1 MHLTSLTLRGF
12 KSFASS
18 TTFEFAPGINAVVG
32 PNGSGKSNIM
42 DALAWVMGE
51 QGAKTLR
58 GGSMQDVIFAGSGT
72 NGAENGGKSQLGRAQ
87 VVLRLD
93 NTDGALSIPADT
105 VEISRTMFRAGGS
118 EYEING
124 SPARL
129 ADVHDILAEAGMGR
143 EMHVL
148 IGQGQ
153 LDKILHASAA
163 ERREIMEEAAGI
175 LKYRRR
181 QDKTARKLEAMSA
194 NLTRLNDLAA
204 ELSNQLKPLGDQA
217 ESAATARELQA
228 RIRELHGILIARETH
243 ALNAQVQEQ
252 TRRLSDTSEQAHELD
267 ESREKIRTRRKTLD
281 ENLESTRREQTEAN
295 AHLARIRELVARVN
309 AVIAVAAERAQAE
322 ENAPALEDYRQEV
335 ERCAQR
341 LAEDEKNRDSAAVEH
356 EKAQT
361 EAQESERRVQ
371 ELTSALVTLENTR
384 AKREAERDRARKRR
398 AELAEATAV
407 ARATYE
413 RACAV
418 EETRRAEHEDLTAES
433 ARLTKTVAH
442 SEAALQTAAAEEET
456 HQRDLTAAASVRT
469 KAEETREKVR
479 AQVLEASQTY
489 AGAHE
494 RAATLREALGQ
505 SLEIT
510 DNLSE
515 AHLDQL
521 VRVFEVLTIEKGWER
536 AASAALAAF
545 ASAAIN
551 APQDTHISRLISDVG
566 KKTAKT
572 KKTSRKTEELAEKP
586 LDLPD
591 VPDAVA
597 ALTVIT
603 PATDSAE
610 NLLDKPA
617 RTALNAALYA
627 RLHGVYFVQDA
638 PAAALALTAGAHR
651 VYDRQGIEYTAYSVL
666 HPAHEQS
673 ALELAAAAQTAR
685 DDAEKALEK
694 LNRAKK
700 KLTTAERALTDALDA
715 ERGTAKLLGESR
727 AARARAEAEHA
738 RILSR
743 SESMH
748 AEIARA
754 AEKLHHAADEAQ
766 ELQSAYQQACD
777 ELTAH
782 EEARITHSIIG
793 SKKEAESGGTPDNPA
808 DLEGSFAQ
816 ARKTLHEAEQHYA
829 RIQAEAAQRVAE
841 MHAAEASMERTREA
855 YSRAERALTVAQ
867 AAREQAHR
875 LATAARSQ
883 QRQAHALADA
893 LATEAETWKNRLD
906 EIARSMGETAEQ
918 RAETYTEEQD
928 LATAHQA
935 ALALISRAETE
946 LARLEIRRE
955 TLAER
960 SRLLT
965 QLPLDEILQT
975 HPNSDENAEDYVPTE
990 TIQTRL
996 AATERELEKLGKIN
1010 PLALEEYEALT
1021 ERHTYLREQIADLKK
1036 SRGDVMTVMDEVTT
1050 HIAEVFTQ
1058 AFNTVNEHYE
1068 RIFGILF
1075 PGGEGRLELSD
1086 PDDILNSGVDIYARP
1101 AGKKIK
1107 RLSLLSGGERS
1118 LASLAL
1124 LIAIFMASPSPF
1136 YALDEVE
1143 AALDDR
1149 NLGRVLTVL
1158 QELGERSQ
1166 LIVVTHQK
1174 RTMQIAQTLYGV
1186 SMRNGVST
1194 VISQNMDELR
1204 ELL

>member
-72 NGAENGGKSQLGRAQ
+72 SGAENGGKSQLGRAQ

-93 NTDGALSIPADT
+93 NTDSALSIPADT

-129 ADVHDILAEAGMGR
+129 SDVHDILAEAGMGR

-204 ELSNQLKPLGDQA
+204 ELSNQLEPLGDQA

-228 RIRELHGILIARETH
+228 RIRELHGILISRETH

-267 ESREKIRTRRKTLD
+267 ENREKIRTRRKTLD

-371 ELTSALVTLENTR
+371 ELTSALATLENTR
-384 AKREAERDRARKRR
+384 AQHEAERDRARKRR

-413 RACAV
+413 RACAM
-418 EETRRAEHEDLTAES
+418 EETRRAEHEDLNAES
-433 ARLTKTVAH
+433 TRLVETVAH
-442 SEAALQTAAAEEET
+442 SEVALQTAAAEEET
-456 HQRDLTAAASVRT
+456 HQRDLTAAASART
-469 KAEETREKVR
+469 KAEETREKAS

-505 SLEIT
+505 SLEIG

-515 AHLDQL
+515 VHLDQL

-566 KKTAKT
+566 KKT
-572 KKTSRKTEELAEKP
+572 SRKTEELAEKP

-597 ALTVIT
+597 ALTAIT

-638 PAAALALTAGAHR
+638 PAAAFALTAGAYR
-651 VYDRQGIEYTAYSVL
+651 VYDRQGIEYTAYSIL

-700 KLTTAERALTDALDA
+700 KLTAAERALTDAIET
-715 ERGTAKLLGESR
+715 ERGIAKLLGESR
-727 AARARAEAEHA
+727 AAHARAEAEHA

-743 SESMH
+743 SESLH

-793 SKKEAESGGTPDNPA
+793 SKEAEADGTPDNPA
-808 DLEGSFAQ
+808 DLEGSLAQ
-816 ARKTLHEAEQHYA
+816 ARKTLHEAEQHHA
-829 RIQAEAAQRVAE
+829 RIQAEAAQRAAE
-841 MHAAEASMERTREA
+841 MHAAEASMERTREV
-855 YSRAERALTVAQ
+855 YSRAERALTAAQ

-893 LATEAETWKNRLD
+893 LAAEAETWKNRLD

-975 HPNSDENAEDYVPTE
+975 HPNPDENAEDYVPTE

-1010 PLALEEYEALT
+1010 PLALEEYEALS

-1050 HIAEVFTQ
+1050 HITEVFTQ

-1101 AGKKIK
+1101 AGKKVK

>member
-72 NGAENGGKSQLGRAQ
+72 SGAENGGKSQLGRAQ

-204 ELSNQLKPLGDQA
+204 ELSNQLEPLGDQA

-267 ESREKIRTRRKTLD
+267 ESREKIRTRRKTFD
-281 ENLESTRREQTEAN
+281 ENLESARREQTEAN

-356 EKAQT
+356 EKAQK

-433 ARLTKTVAH
+433 ARMAKTVAH

-456 HQRDLTAAASVRT
+456 HQRDLTAAASIRT

-515 AHLDQL
+515 VHLDQL

-566 KKTAKT
+566 KKT
-572 KKTSRKTEELAEKP
+572 SRKTEELAEKP

-597 ALTVIT
+597 ALTAIT

-638 PAAALALTAGAHR
+638 PAAAFALTAGAYR
-651 VYDRQGIEYTAYSVL
+651 VYDRQGIEYTAYSIL

-700 KLTTAERALTDALDA
+700 KLTAAERALTDAIET
-715 ERGTAKLLGESR
+715 ERGIAKLLGESR
-727 AARARAEAEHA
+727 AAHARAEAEHA

-743 SESMH
+743 SESLH

-782 EEARITHSIIG
+782 EEARMTHSIIG
-793 SKKEAESGGTPDNPA
+793 SKEAEADGTPDNPA
-808 DLEGSFAQ
+808 DLEGSLAQ
-816 ARKTLHEAEQHYA
+816 ARKTLHEAEQHHA

-841 MHAAEASMERTREA
+841 MHAAEASMERTREV
-855 YSRAERALTVAQ
+855 YSRAERALTAAQ

-893 LATEAETWKNRLD
+893 LAAEAETWKNRLD

-975 HPNSDENAEDYVPTE
+975 HPNPDENAEDYVPTE

-1010 PLALEEYEALT
+1010 PLALEEYEALS

-1101 AGKKIK
+1101 AGKKVK

-1194 VISQNMDELR
+1194 VISQNMGELR

>member
-72 NGAENGGKSQLGRAQ
+72 SGAENGGKSQLGRAQ

-204 ELSNQLKPLGDQA
+204 ELSNQLEPLGDQA

-267 ESREKIRTRRKTLD
+267 ESREKILTRRKTFD
-281 ENLESTRREQTEAN
+281 ENLESARREQTEAN

-356 EKAQT
+356 EKAQK

-433 ARLTKTVAH
+433 ARMAKTVAH

-456 HQRDLTAAASVRT
+456 HQRDLTAAASIRT

-515 AHLDQL
+515 VHLDQL

-566 KKTAKT
+566 KKT
-572 KKTSRKTEELAEKP
+572 SRKTEELAEKP

-597 ALTVIT
+597 ALTAIT

-638 PAAALALTAGAHR
+638 PAAAFALTAGAYR
-651 VYDRQGIEYTAYSVL
+651 VYDRQGIEYTAYSIL

-700 KLTTAERALTDALDA
+700 KLTAAERALTDAIET
-715 ERGTAKLLGESR
+715 ERGIAKLLGESR
-727 AARARAEAEHA
+727 AAHARAEAEHA

-743 SESMH
+743 SESLH

-782 EEARITHSIIG
+782 EEARMTHSIIG
-793 SKKEAESGGTPDNPA
+793 SKEAEADGTPDNPA
-808 DLEGSFAQ
+808 DLEGSLAQ
-816 ARKTLHEAEQHYA
+816 ARKTLHEAEQHHA

-841 MHAAEASMERTREA
+841 MHAAEASMERTREV
-855 YSRAERALTVAQ
+855 YSRAERALTAAQ

-893 LATEAETWKNRLD
+893 LAAEAETWKNRLD

-975 HPNSDENAEDYVPTE
+975 HPNPDENAEDYVPTE

-1010 PLALEEYEALT
+1010 PLALEEYEALS

-1050 HIAEVFTQ
+1050 HITEVFTQ

-1101 AGKKIK
+1101 AGKKVK

-1194 VISQNMDELR
+1194 VISQNMGELR

>member
-72 NGAENGGKSQLGRAQ
+72 SGAENGGKSQLGRAQ

-204 ELSNQLKPLGDQA
+204 ELSNQLEPLGDQA

-267 ESREKIRTRRKTLD
+267 ESREKIRTRRKTFD
-281 ENLESTRREQTEAN
+281 ENLESARREQTEAN

-356 EKAQT
+356 EKAQK

-433 ARLTKTVAH
+433 ARMAKTVAH

-456 HQRDLTAAASVRT
+456 HQRDLTAAASIRT

-515 AHLDQL
+515 VHLDQL

-566 KKTAKT
+566 KKT
-572 KKTSRKTEELAEKP
+572 SRKTEELAEKP

-597 ALTVIT
+597 ALTAIT

-638 PAAALALTAGAHR
+638 PAAAFALTAGAYR
-651 VYDRQGIEYTAYSVL
+651 VYDRQGIEYTAYSIL

-700 KLTTAERALTDALDA
+700 KLTAAERALTDAIET
-715 ERGTAKLLGESR
+715 ERGIAKLLGESR
-727 AARARAEAEHA
+727 AAHARAEAEHA

-743 SESMH
+743 SESLH

-782 EEARITHSIIG
+782 EEARMTHSIIG
-793 SKKEAESGGTPDNPA
+793 SKEAEADGTPDNPA
-808 DLEGSFAQ
+808 DLEGSLAQ
-816 ARKTLHEAEQHYA
+816 ARKTLHEAEQHHA

-841 MHAAEASMERTREA
+841 MHAAEASMERTREV
-855 YSRAERALTVAQ
+855 YSRAERALTAAQ

-893 LATEAETWKNRLD
+893 LAAEAETWKNRLD

-975 HPNSDENAEDYVPTE
+975 HPNPDENAEDYVPTE

-1010 PLALEEYEALT
+1010 PLALEEYEALS

-1050 HIAEVFTQ
+1050 HITEVFTQ

-1101 AGKKIK
+1101 AGKKVK

>member
-12 KSFASS
+12 KSFASA

-72 NGAENGGKSQLGRAQ
+72 SGAENGGKSQLGRAQ

-129 ADVHDILAEAGMGR
+129 SDVHDILAEAGMGR

-204 ELSNQLKPLGDQA
+204 ELSNQLEPLGDQA

-267 ESREKIRTRRKTLD
+267 ENREKIRTRRKTLD

-295 AHLARIRELVARVN
+295 AHLVRIRELVARVN

-371 ELTSALVTLENTR
+371 ELTSALATLENTR
-384 AKREAERDRARKRR
+384 AQHEAERDRARKRR

-413 RACAV
+413 RACAI
-418 EETRRAEHEDLTAES
+418 EETRRAEHEDLAAES
-433 ARLTKTVAH
+433 ARMAKTVAH
-442 SEAALQTAAAEEET
+442 SEAVLQTAAAEEET

-505 SLEIT
+505 SLEIG

-515 AHLDQL
+515 VHLDQL

-551 APQDTHISRLISDVG
+551 APQYTHISRLISDVG
-566 KKTAKT
+566 KKT
-572 KKTSRKTEELAEKP
+572 SRKTEELAEKT

-591 VPDAVA
+591 VPNAVA
-597 ALTVIT
+597 ALIAIT

-638 PAAALALTAGAHR
+638 PAAALALTAGAYR
-651 VYDRQGIEYTAYSVL
+651 VYDRQGIEYTAYSIL

-700 KLTTAERALTDALDA
+700 KLTAAERTLTDALDA
-715 ERGTAKLLGESR
+715 ERGTAKLLGEAR

-743 SESMH
+743 SESLH
-748 AEIARA
+748 AEIVRA

-766 ELQSAYQQACD
+766 ELQSVYQQARD

-782 EEARITHSIIG
+782 EEARITHSIMG
-793 SKKEAESGGTPDNPA
+793 SAEAEADGTPDNPA
-808 DLEGSFAQ
+808 DLEGSLAQ
-816 ARKTLHEAEQHYA
+816 ARKTLHKAEQHHA
-829 RIQAEAAQRVAE
+829 RIQA
-841 MHAAEASMERTREA
+841 
-855 YSRAERALTVAQ
+855 TVAQ
-867 AAREQAHR
+867 RAAEMRAAQVSVERAREIHARAEQALTAAQAAHEQAHR
-875 LATAARSQ
+875 LATAAQSQ

-893 LATEAETWKNRLD
+893 LAAEAETWKNCLD
-906 EIARSMGETAEQ
+906 EIAHSMSKTAEQ

-946 LARLEIRRE
+946 LARLETRRE

-975 HPNSDENAEDYVPTE
+975 HPNPDENAEDYVPTE
-990 TIQTRL
+990 TIQIRL

-1101 AGKKIK
+1101 AGKKVK

>member
-72 NGAENGGKSQLGRAQ
+72 SGAENGGKSQLGRAQ

-204 ELSNQLKPLGDQA
+204 ELSNQLEPLGDQA

-252 TRRLSDTSEQAHELD
+252 NRRLSDTSEQAHELD
-267 ESREKIRTRRKTLD
+267 ESREKIRTRRKTLE
-281 ENLESTRREQTEAN
+281 ENLESARREQAEVNT
-295 AHLARIRELVARVN
+295 HLARIRELVARVN

-322 ENAPALEDYRQEV
+322 EKAPALEDYWQEV

-341 LAEDEKNRDSAAVEH
+341 LTEDEKNRDGAAVEH

-433 ARLTKTVAH
+433 ARMAKTVAH

-551 APQDTHISRLISDVG
+551 APQYTHISRLIFDVG

-572 KKTSRKTEELAEKP
+572 KKISRKTEESAEKT

-597 ALTVIT
+597 ALTAIT
-603 PATDSAE
+603 PATDSTE

-617 RTALNAALYA
+617 RTALKAALYA

-673 ALELAAAAQTAR
+673 ALELAAASQTAR

-694 LNRAKK
+694 LNRVKK
-700 KLTTAERALTDALDA
+700 KLTAAERALTDALDA

-727 AARARAEAEHA
+727 AAHARAEAEHA

-743 SESMH
+743 SESLH

-754 AEKLHHAADEAQ
+754 AEKLHHAADEVQ

-777 ELTAH
+777 GLTAH

-793 SKKEAESGGTPDNPA
+793 SKEAESGGTPDNPA
-808 DLEGSFAQ
+808 DLEGSLAQ
-816 ARKTLHEAEQHYA
+816 ARKTLHKAEQHHA

-855 YSRAERALTVAQ
+855 YSRAERALTAAQ

-893 LATEAETWKNRLD
+893 LATEVETWKNRLD
-906 EIARSMGETAEQ
+906 DIARSMGETAEQ

-946 LARLEIRRE
+946 LARLETRRE

-975 HPNSDENAEDYVPTE
+975 HPNPDENAEDYVPTE

-996 AATERELEKLGKIN
+996 ASTERELEKLGKIN
-1010 PLALEEYEALT
+1010 PLALEEYEALS

-1050 HIAEVFTQ
+1050 HITEVFTQ

-1101 AGKKIK
+1101 AGKKVK

-1166 LIVVTHQK
+1166 LIVITHQK

>member
-72 NGAENGGKSQLGRAQ
+72 SGAENSGKSQLGRAQ

-129 ADVHDILAEAGMGR
+129 SDVHDILAEAGMGR

-204 ELSNQLKPLGDQA
+204 ELSNQLEPLGDQA

-228 RIRELHGILIARETH
+228 RIRELHGILITRETH

-252 TRRLSDTSEQAHELD
+252 TRRLSDTIEQAHELD

-341 LAEDEKNRDSAAVEH
+341 LAEDEKNRDSAAVEY

-371 ELTSALVTLENTR
+371 ELTSALATLENTR
-384 AKREAERDRARKRR
+384 AKREVERDRARERR

-433 ARLTKTVAH
+433 ARMAKTVAH

-456 HQRDLTAAASVRT
+456 HQRDLTAAASART
-469 KAEETREKVR
+469 KAEETREKASAR
-479 AQVLEASQTY
+479 VLEASQTY

-505 SLEIT
+505 SLDIAG
-510 DNLSE
+510 NLSE
-515 AHLDQL
+515 VHLDQL

-551 APQDTHISRLISDVG
+551 APQDTHISRLISDAG

-572 KKTSRKTEELAEKP
+572 KKPSRKTEELAEKT
-586 LDLPD
+586 LDLSD

-603 PATDSAE
+603 PVTDSAE
-610 NLLDKPA
+610 NLLDKSA

-638 PAAALALTAGAHR
+638 PAAALALTAGAYR

-673 ALELAAAAQTAR
+673 ALELAAAAQAAC

-700 KLTTAERALTDALDA
+700 KLTAAERTLTDALDA
-715 ERGTAKLLGESR
+715 ERSTAKLLGESR

-743 SESMH
+743 SESLH

-766 ELQSAYQQACD
+766 ELQSAYQQTRD

-782 EEARITHSIIG
+782 EEARITHSA
-793 SKKEAESGGTPDNPA
+793 EAEADGTPDNPA
-808 DLEGSFAQ
+808 DLEGSLAQ
-816 ARKTLHEAEQHYA
+816 ARKTLHKAEQHHA
-829 RIQAEAAQRVAE
+829 RVQAEAAQRVAE
-841 MHAAEASMERTREA
+841 MHAAEASMERTREV
-855 YSRAERALTVAQ
+855 YSRAERALTAAQ

-893 LATEAETWKNRLD
+893 LATEAETWKNCLD
-906 EIARSMGETAEQ
+906 EIAHSMSKTAEQ

-946 LARLEIRRE
+946 LARLDTRRE

-975 HPNSDENAEDYVPTE
+975 HPNPDENAEDYVPTE

-1010 PLALEEYEALT
+1010 PLALEEYEALS

-1101 AGKKIK
+1101 AGKKVK

-1166 LIVVTHQK
+1166 LIVITHQK

>member
-72 NGAENGGKSQLGRAQ
+72 SGAENSGKSQLGRAQ

-204 ELSNQLKPLGDQA
+204 ELSNQLEPLGDQA

-252 TRRLSDTSEQAHELD
+252 NRRLSDTSEQAHELD

-295 AHLARIRELVARVN
+295 AHLVRIRELVARVN

-371 ELTSALVTLENTR
+371 ELTSALATLENTR
-384 AKREAERDRARKRR
+384 AQHEAEGDRARKRR

-413 RACAV
+413 RACAM

-433 ARLTKTVAH
+433 ARMAKTVAH
-442 SEAALQTAAAEEET
+442 SEAVLQTAAAEEET
-456 HQRDLTAAASVRT
+456 HQRDLTAAASART

-505 SLEIT
+505 SLEIA

-515 AHLDQL
+515 VHLDQL

-551 APQDTHISRLISDVG
+551 APQDTHISRLISDAG

-572 KKTSRKTEELAEKP
+572 KKPSRKTEELAEKT
-586 LDLPD
+586 LDLSD

-597 ALTVIT
+597 ALTAIT

-638 PAAALALTAGAHR
+638 PAAALALTAGAYR
-651 VYDRQGIEYTAYSVL
+651 VYDRQGIEYTAYSIL

-700 KLTTAERALTDALDA
+700 KLTAAERTLTDALDA
-715 ERGTAKLLGESR
+715 ERSTAKLLGESR

-743 SESMH
+743 SESLH

-766 ELQSAYQQACD
+766 ELQSAYQQTRD

-782 EEARITHSIIG
+782 EEARITHSA
-793 SKKEAESGGTPDNPA
+793 EAEADGTPDNPA
-808 DLEGSFAQ
+808 DLEGSLAQ
-816 ARKTLHEAEQHYA
+816 ARKTLHKAEQHHA
-829 RIQAEAAQRVAE
+829 RVQAEAAQRVAE
-841 MHAAEASMERTREA
+841 MHAAEASMERTREV
-855 YSRAERALTVAQ
+855 YSRAERALTAAQ

-883 QRQAHALADA
+883 QRQAHALVDA
-893 LATEAETWKNRLD
+893 LTTEAETWKNRLD

-946 LARLEIRRE
+946 LARLETRRE

-975 HPNSDENAEDYVPTE
+975 HPNPDENAEDYVPTE

-1050 HIAEVFTQ
+1050 HITEVFTQ

-1101 AGKKIK
+1101 AGKKVK

-1124 LIAIFMASPSPF
+1124 LIAIFMVSPSPF

>member
-1 MHLTSLTLRGF
+1 
-12 KSFASS
+12 
-18 TTFEFAPGINAVVG
+18 
-32 PNGSGKSNIM
+32 
-42 DALAWVMGE
+42 
-51 QGAKTLR
+51 
-58 GGSMQDVIFAGSGT
+58 
-72 NGAENGGKSQLGRAQ
+72 
-87 VVLRLD
+87 
-93 NTDGALSIPADT
+93 
-105 VEISRTMFRAGGS
+105 
-118 EYEING
+118 
-124 SPARL
+124 
-129 ADVHDILAEAGMGR
+129 
-143 EMHVL
+143 
-148 IGQGQ
+148 
-153 LDKILHASAA
+153 
-163 ERREIMEEAAGI
+163 
-175 LKYRRR
+175 
-181 QDKTARKLEAMSA
+181 
-194 NLTRLNDLAA
+194 
-204 ELSNQLKPLGDQA
+204 
-217 ESAATARELQA
+217 
-228 RIRELHGILIARETH
+228 
-243 ALNAQVQEQ
+243 
-252 TRRLSDTSEQAHELD
+252 
-267 ESREKIRTRRKTLD
+267 
-281 ENLESTRREQTEAN
+281 
-295 AHLARIRELVARVN
+295 
-309 AVIAVAAERAQAE
+309 
-322 ENAPALEDYRQEV
+322 
-335 ERCAQR
+335 
-341 LAEDEKNRDSAAVEH
+341 
-356 EKAQT
+356 
-361 EAQESERRVQ
+361 
-371 ELTSALVTLENTR
+371 
-384 AKREAERDRARKRR
+384 
-398 AELAEATAV
+398 
-407 ARATYE
+407 
-413 RACAV
+413 
-418 EETRRAEHEDLTAES
+418 
-433 ARLTKTVAH
+433 
-442 SEAALQTAAAEEET
+442 
-456 HQRDLTAAASVRT
+456 
-469 KAEETREKVR
+469 
-479 AQVLEASQTY
+479 
-489 AGAHE
+489 
-494 RAATLREALGQ
+494 
-505 SLEIT
+505 
-510 DNLSE
+510 
-515 AHLDQL
+515 
-521 VRVFEVLTIEKGWER
+521 
-536 AASAALAAF
+536 
-545 ASAAIN
+545 
-551 APQDTHISRLISDVG
+551 
-566 KKTAKT
+566 
-572 KKTSRKTEELAEKP
+572 
-586 LDLPD
+586 
-591 VPDAVA
+591 
-597 ALTVIT
+597 
-603 PATDSAE
+603 
-610 NLLDKPA
+610 
-617 RTALNAALYA
+617 
-627 RLHGVYFVQDA
+627 
-638 PAAALALTAGAHR
+638 
-651 VYDRQGIEYTAYSVL
+651 
-666 HPAHEQS
+666 
-673 ALELAAAAQTAR
+673 
-685 DDAEKALEK
+685 
-694 LNRAKK
+694 
-700 KLTTAERALTDALDA
+700 
-715 ERGTAKLLGESR
+715 
-727 AARARAEAEHA
+727 
-738 RILSR
+738 
-743 SESMH
+743 MH

-793 SKKEAESGGTPDNPA
+793 SKEAESGGTPDNPA

-855 YSRAERALTVAQ
+855 YSRAERALTAAQ
-867 AAREQAHR
+867 AAREQVHR

-893 LATEAETWKNRLD
+893 LAAEAETWKNRLD

-946 LARLEIRRE
+946 LARLETRRE

-975 HPNSDENAEDYVPTE
+975 HPNPDENAEDYVPTE

-1010 PLALEEYEALT
+1010 PLALEEYEALS

>member
-12 KSFASS
+12 KSFASA
-18 TTFEFAPGINAVVG
+18 TTFEFTPGINAVVG

-72 NGAENGGKSQLGRAQ
+72 GGAENGGKSQLGRAQ

-204 ELSNQLKPLGDQA
+204 ELSNQLEPLGDQA

-281 ENLESTRREQTEAN
+281 ENLESARREQTEAN

-309 AVIAVAAERAQAE
+309 AVIAVAAERAQVE

-371 ELTSALVTLENTR
+371 ELTSALATLENIR

-433 ARLTKTVAH
+433 ARIAKTVAH

-505 SLEIT
+505 SLEIG

-515 AHLDQL
+515 VHLDQL
-521 VRVFEVLTIEKGWER
+521 VRVFEVLTIEKGWAR

-566 KKTAKT
+566 MKTAKI
-572 KKTSRKTEELAEKP
+572 KKTSRQTEESAEKT

-591 VPDAVA
+591 VPNAVA

-617 RTALNAALYA
+617 RTALNAALYT

-651 VYDRQGIEYTAYSVL
+651 VYDRQGIEYTAYSIL

-743 SESMH
+743 SESLH

-766 ELQSAYQQACD
+766 ELQSAYQQTRD

-782 EEARITHSIIG
+782 EEARITHSIMG
-793 SKKEAESGGTPDNPA
+793 SAEAEADSTPDNPV
-808 DLEGSFAQ
+808 DLEGSLAQ
-816 ARKTLHEAEQHYA
+816 ARKTLHEAEQHHA

-855 YSRAERALTVAQ
+855 YSRAERALTAAQ

-893 LATEAETWKNRLD
+893 LAAEAETWKNCLD
-906 EIARSMGETAEQ
+906 EIAHSMSKTAEQ

-975 HPNSDENAEDYVPTE
+975 HPTPDENAEDYVPTE

>member
-72 NGAENGGKSQLGRAQ
+72 SGAENGGKSQLGRAQ

-129 ADVHDILAEAGMGR
+129 SDVHDILAEAGMGR

-204 ELSNQLKPLGDQA
+204 ELSNQLEPLGDQA

-228 RIRELHGILIARETH
+228 RIRELHGILITRETH

-252 TRRLSDTSEQAHELD
+252 TRRLIDTSEQAHELD
-267 ESREKIRTRRKTLD
+267 ENREKIRTRRKTLD

-295 AHLARIRELVARVN
+295 AHLVRIRELVARVN

-371 ELTSALVTLENTR
+371 ELTSALATLENTR
-384 AKREAERDRARKRR
+384 AQHEAEGDRARKRR

-413 RACAV
+413 RACAM

-505 SLEIT
+505 SLEIA

-515 AHLDQL
+515 VHLDQL
-521 VRVFEVLTIEKGWER
+521 VRVFEVLTIEKG
-536 AASAALAAF
+536 
-545 ASAAIN
+545 
-551 APQDTHISRLISDVG
+551 
-566 KKTAKT
+566 
-572 KKTSRKTEELAEKP
+572 
-586 LDLPD
+586 
-591 VPDAVA
+591 
-597 ALTVIT
+597 
-603 PATDSAE
+603 
-610 NLLDKPA
+610 
-617 RTALNAALYA
+617 
-627 RLHGVYFVQDA
+627 
-638 PAAALALTAGAHR
+638 
-651 VYDRQGIEYTAYSVL
+651 
-666 HPAHEQS
+666 
-673 ALELAAAAQTAR
+673 
-685 DDAEKALEK
+685 
-694 LNRAKK
+694 
-700 KLTTAERALTDALDA
+700 
-715 ERGTAKLLGESR
+715 
-727 AARARAEAEHA
+727 
-738 RILSR
+738 
-743 SESMH
+743 
-748 AEIARA
+748 
-754 AEKLHHAADEAQ
+754 
-766 ELQSAYQQACD
+766 
-777 ELTAH
+777 
-782 EEARITHSIIG
+782 
-793 SKKEAESGGTPDNPA
+793 
-808 DLEGSFAQ
+808 
-816 ARKTLHEAEQHYA
+816 
-829 RIQAEAAQRVAE
+829 
-841 MHAAEASMERTREA
+841 
-855 YSRAERALTVAQ
+855 
-867 AAREQAHR
+867 
-875 LATAARSQ
+875 
-883 QRQAHALADA
+883 
-893 LATEAETWKNRLD
+893 
-906 EIARSMGETAEQ
+906 
-918 RAETYTEEQD
+918 
-928 LATAHQA
+928 
-935 ALALISRAETE
+935 
-946 LARLEIRRE
+946 
-955 TLAER
+955 
-960 SRLLT
+960 
-965 QLPLDEILQT
+965 
-975 HPNSDENAEDYVPTE
+975 
-990 TIQTRL
+990 
-996 AATERELEKLGKIN
+996 
-1010 PLALEEYEALT
+1010 
-1021 ERHTYLREQIADLKK
+1021 
-1036 SRGDVMTVMDEVTT
+1036 
-1050 HIAEVFTQ
+1050 
-1058 AFNTVNEHYE
+1058 
-1068 RIFGILF
+1068 
-1075 PGGEGRLELSD
+1075 
-1086 PDDILNSGVDIYARP
+1086 
-1101 AGKKIK
+1101 
-1107 RLSLLSGGERS
+1107 
-1118 LASLAL
+1118 
-1124 LIAIFMASPSPF
+1124 
-1136 YALDEVE
+1136 
-1143 AALDDR
+1143 
-1149 NLGRVLTVL
+1149 
-1158 QELGERSQ
+1158 
-1166 LIVVTHQK
+1166 
-1174 RTMQIAQTLYGV
+1174 
-1186 SMRNGVST
+1186 
-1194 VISQNMDELR
+1194 
-1204 ELL
+1204 

>member
-72 NGAENGGKSQLGRAQ
+72 SGAENGGKSQLGRAQ

-204 ELSNQLKPLGDQA
+204 ELSNQLEPLGDQA

-267 ESREKIRTRRKTLD
+267 ESREKIRTRRKTFD
-281 ENLESTRREQTEAN
+281 ENLESARREQTEAN

-356 EKAQT
+356 EKAQK

-433 ARLTKTVAH
+433 ARMAKTVAH

-456 HQRDLTAAASVRT
+456 HQRDLTAAASIRT

-515 AHLDQL
+515 VHLDQL

-566 KKTAKT
+566 KKT
-572 KKTSRKTEELAEKP
+572 SRKTEELAEKP

-597 ALTVIT
+597 ALTAIT

-638 PAAALALTAGAHR
+638 PAAAFALTAGAYR
-651 VYDRQGIEYTAYSVL
+651 VYDRQGIEYTAYSIL

-700 KLTTAERALTDALDA
+700 KLTAAERALTDAIET
-715 ERGTAKLLGESR
+715 ERGIAKLLGESR
-727 AARARAEAEHA
+727 AAHARAEAEHA

-743 SESMH
+743 SESLH

-782 EEARITHSIIG
+782 EEARMTHSIIG
-793 SKKEAESGGTPDNPA
+793 SKEAEADGTPDNPA
-808 DLEGSFAQ
+808 DLEGSLAQ
-816 ARKTLHEAEQHYA
+816 ARKTLHEAEQHHA

-841 MHAAEASMERTREA
+841 MHAAEASMERTREV
-855 YSRAERALTVAQ
+855 YSRAERALTAAQ

-893 LATEAETWKNRLD
+893 LAAEAETWKNRLD

-975 HPNSDENAEDYVPTE
+975 HPNPDENAEDYVPTE

-1010 PLALEEYEALT
+1010 PLALEEYEALS

-1050 HIAEVFTQ
+1050 HITEVFTQ

-1101 AGKKIK
+1101 AGKKVK

-1166 LIVVTHQK
+1166 LIVITHQK

>member
-72 NGAENGGKSQLGRAQ
+72 SGAENGGKSQLGRAQ

-204 ELSNQLKPLGDQA
+204 ELSNQLEPLGDQA

-267 ESREKIRTRRKTLD
+267 ESREKIRTRRKTFD
-281 ENLESTRREQTEAN
+281 ENLESARREQTEAN

-356 EKAQT
+356 EKAQK

-371 ELTSALVTLENTR
+371 ELTSALATLENTR

-456 HQRDLTAAASVRT
+456 HQRDLTAAASIRT

-515 AHLDQL
+515 VHLDQL

-566 KKTAKT
+566 KKT
-572 KKTSRKTEELAEKP
+572 SRKTEELAEKP

-603 PATDSAE
+603 PATDSTE

-638 PAAALALTAGAHR
+638 PAAAFALTAGAYR
-651 VYDRQGIEYTAYSVL
+651 VYDRQGIEYTAYSIL

-700 KLTTAERALTDALDA
+700 KLTAAERALTDAIET
-715 ERGTAKLLGESR
+715 ERGIAKLLGESR
-727 AARARAEAEHA
+727 AAHARAEAEHA

-743 SESMH
+743 SESLH

-782 EEARITHSIIG
+782 EEARMTHSIIG
-793 SKKEAESGGTPDNPA
+793 SKEAEADGTPDNPA
-808 DLEGSFAQ
+808 DLEGSLAQ
-816 ARKTLHEAEQHYA
+816 ARKTLHEAEQHHA

-841 MHAAEASMERTREA
+841 MHAAEASMERTREV
-855 YSRAERALTVAQ
+855 YSRAERALTAAQ

-893 LATEAETWKNRLD
+893 LAAEAETWKNRLD

-975 HPNSDENAEDYVPTE
+975 HPNPDENAEDYVPTE

-1010 PLALEEYEALT
+1010 PLALEEYEALS

-1050 HIAEVFTQ
+1050 HITEVFTQ

-1101 AGKKIK
+1101 AGKKVK

-1194 VISQNMDELR
+1194 VISQNMGELR

>member
-18 TTFEFAPGINAVVG
+18 TTFEFAPDINAVVG

-72 NGAENGGKSQLGRAQ
+72 SGAENGGKSQLGRAQ

-204 ELSNQLKPLGDQA
+204 ELSNQLEPLGDQA

-252 TRRLSDTSEQAHELD
+252 NRRLSDTSEQAHELD
-267 ESREKIRTRRKTLD
+267 ESREKIRTRRKTLE
-281 ENLESTRREQTEAN
+281 ENLESARREQAEVNT
-295 AHLARIRELVARVN
+295 HLARIRELVARVN

-322 ENAPALEDYRQEV
+322 EKAPALEDYWQEV

-341 LAEDEKNRDSAAVEH
+341 LTEDEKNRDGAAVEH
-356 EKAQT
+356 EKAQK

-433 ARLTKTVAH
+433 ARMAKTVAH

-551 APQDTHISRLISDVG
+551 APQYTHISRLIFDVG

-572 KKTSRKTEELAEKP
+572 KKISRKTEESAEKT

-597 ALTVIT
+597 ALTAIT
-603 PATDSAE
+603 PATDSTE

-617 RTALNAALYA
+617 RTALKAALYA

-673 ALELAAAAQTAR
+673 ALELAAASQTAR

-694 LNRAKK
+694 LNRVKK
-700 KLTTAERALTDALDA
+700 KLTAAERALTDALDA

-727 AARARAEAEHA
+727 AAHARAEAEHA

-743 SESMH
+743 SESLH

-754 AEKLHHAADEAQ
+754 AEKLHHAADEVQ

-777 ELTAH
+777 GLTAH

-793 SKKEAESGGTPDNPA
+793 SKEAESGGTPDNPA
-808 DLEGSFAQ
+808 DLEGSLAQ
-816 ARKTLHEAEQHYA
+816 ARKTLHKAEQHHA

-855 YSRAERALTVAQ
+855 YSRAERALTAAQ

-893 LATEAETWKNRLD
+893 LATEVETWKNRLD
-906 EIARSMGETAEQ
+906 DIARSMGETAEQ

-946 LARLEIRRE
+946 LARLETRRE

-975 HPNSDENAEDYVPTE
+975 HPNPDENAEDYVPTE

-996 AATERELEKLGKIN
+996 ASTERELEKLGKIN
-1010 PLALEEYEALT
+1010 PLALEEYEALS

-1050 HIAEVFTQ
+1050 HITEVFTQ

-1101 AGKKIK
+1101 AGKKVK

-1166 LIVVTHQK
+1166 LIVITHQK

>member
-204 ELSNQLKPLGDQA
+204 ELSNQLEPLGDQA

-515 AHLDQL
+515 VHLDQL

-566 KKTAKT
+566 KKT
-572 KKTSRKTEELAEKP
+572 SRKTEELAEKP

-597 ALTVIT
+597 ALTAIT

-638 PAAALALTAGAHR
+638 PAAAFALTAGAYR

-694 LNRAKK
+694 LKRAKK
-700 KLTTAERALTDALDA
+700 KLTAAERALTAALET
-715 ERGTAKLLGESR
+715 ERGIAKLLGESR
-727 AARARAEAEHA
+727 AAHARAEAEHA

-743 SESMH
+743 SESLH

-793 SKKEAESGGTPDNPA
+793 SKEAESGGTPDNPA

-855 YSRAERALTVAQ
+855 YSRAERALTAAQ
-867 AAREQAHR
+867 AAREQVHR

-893 LATEAETWKNRLD
+893 LAAEAETWKNRLD

-975 HPNSDENAEDYVPTE
+975 HPNPDENAEDYVPTE

-1010 PLALEEYEALT
+1010 PLALEEYEALS

>member
-72 NGAENGGKSQLGRAQ
+72 SGAENGGKSQLGRAQ

-204 ELSNQLKPLGDQA
+204 ELSNQLEPLGDQA

-267 ESREKIRTRRKTLD
+267 ESREKIRTRRKTFD
-281 ENLESTRREQTEAN
+281 ENLESARREQTEAN

-356 EKAQT
+356 EKAQK

-433 ARLTKTVAH
+433 ARMAKTVAH

-456 HQRDLTAAASVRT
+456 HQRDLTAAASIRT

-505 SLEIT
+505 SLEIA

-515 AHLDQL
+515 EHLDQL
-521 VRVFEVLTIEKGWER
+521 VRVFEVITIAKGWER

-566 KKTAKT
+566 KKT
-572 KKTSRKTEELAEKP
+572 SRKTEELAEKP

-597 ALTVIT
+597 ALTAIT

-638 PAAALALTAGAHR
+638 PAAAFALTAGAYR
-651 VYDRQGIEYTAYSVL
+651 VYDRQGIEYTAYSIL

-673 ALELAAAAQTAR
+673 ALELAAAAQTSR
-685 DDAEKALEK
+685 DDAEKALAK

-700 KLTTAERALTDALDA
+700 KLTAAERALTDAIET
-715 ERGTAKLLGESR
+715 ERGIAKLLGESR
-727 AARARAEAEHA
+727 AAHARAEAEHA

-743 SESMH
+743 SESLH

-782 EEARITHSIIG
+782 EEARMTHSIMG
-793 SKKEAESGGTPDNPA
+793 SKEAESGGTPDNPA
-808 DLEGSFAQ
+808 DLEGSLAQ
-816 ARKTLHEAEQHYA
+816 ARKTLHEAEQHHA

-855 YSRAERALTVAQ
+855 YSRAERALTAAQ
-867 AAREQAHR
+867 AACEQAHR

-975 HPNSDENAEDYVPTE
+975 HPNPDENAEDYVPTE

-1010 PLALEEYEALT
+1010 PLALEEYEALS

-1050 HIAEVFTQ
+1050 HITEVFTQ

-1101 AGKKIK
+1101 AGKKVK

-1194 VISQNMDELR
+1194 VISQNMGELR

>member
-72 NGAENGGKSQLGRAQ
+72 SGAENGGKSQLGRAQ

-204 ELSNQLKPLGDQA
+204 ELSNQLEPLGDQA

-267 ESREKIRTRRKTLD
+267 GSREKIRTRRKTLD
-281 ENLESTRREQTEAN
+281 ENLESARREQTEAN

-371 ELTSALVTLENTR
+371 ELTSALATLENTR

-433 ARLTKTVAH
+433 ARMAKTVAH

-515 AHLDQL
+515 VHLDQL

-566 KKTAKT
+566 KKT
-572 KKTSRKTEELAEKP
+572 SRKTEESAEKT
-586 LDLPD
+586 LDHPD

-597 ALTVIT
+597 ALTAIT
-603 PATDSAE
+603 PATDSTE
-610 NLLDKPA
+610 NLLDKPV

-651 VYDRQGIEYTAYSVL
+651 VYDRQGIEYTAYSIL

-673 ALELAAAAQTAR
+673 ALELAAAAQAAC

-700 KLTTAERALTDALDA
+700 KLTAAERALTAA
-715 ERGTAKLLGESR
+715 IETERGIAKLLGESR

-743 SESMH
+743 SESLH

-782 EEARITHSIIG
+782 EEARMTHSA
-793 SKKEAESGGTPDNPA
+793 EAEADGTPDNPA
-808 DLEGSFAQ
+808 DLEGSLAQ
-816 ARKTLHEAEQHYA
+816 ARKTLHKAEQHHA
-829 RIQAEAAQRVAE
+829 RVQAEAAQRVAE
-841 MHAAEASMERTREA
+841 MHAAEASMERTREV
-855 YSRAERALTVAQ
+855 YSRAERALTAAQ

-883 QRQAHALADA
+883 QRQAHALVDA
-893 LATEAETWKNRLD
+893 LTTEAETWKNRLD

-946 LARLEIRRE
+946 LARLETRRE

-1010 PLALEEYEALT
+1010 PLALEEYEALS

-1101 AGKKIK
+1101 AGKKVK

>member
-1 MHLTSLTLRGF
+1 M
-12 KSFASS
+12 
-18 TTFEFAPGINAVVG
+18 
-32 PNGSGKSNIM
+32 
-42 DALAWVMGE
+42 
-51 QGAKTLR
+51 
-58 GGSMQDVIFAGSGT
+58 
-72 NGAENGGKSQLGRAQ
+72 
-87 VVLRLD
+87 
-93 NTDGALSIPADT
+93 
-105 VEISRTMFRAGGS
+105 
-118 EYEING
+118 
-124 SPARL
+124 
-129 ADVHDILAEAGMGR
+129 
-143 EMHVL
+143 
-148 IGQGQ
+148 
-153 LDKILHASAA
+153 
-163 ERREIMEEAAGI
+163 
-175 LKYRRR
+175 
-181 QDKTARKLEAMSA
+181 
-194 NLTRLNDLAA
+194 
-204 ELSNQLKPLGDQA
+204 
-217 ESAATARELQA
+217 
-228 RIRELHGILIARETH
+228 
-243 ALNAQVQEQ
+243 
-252 TRRLSDTSEQAHELD
+252 
-267 ESREKIRTRRKTLD
+267 
-281 ENLESTRREQTEAN
+281 
-295 AHLARIRELVARVN
+295 
-309 AVIAVAAERAQAE
+309 
-322 ENAPALEDYRQEV
+322 
-335 ERCAQR
+335 
-341 LAEDEKNRDSAAVEH
+341 
-356 EKAQT
+356 
-361 EAQESERRVQ
+361 
-371 ELTSALVTLENTR
+371 
-384 AKREAERDRARKRR
+384 
-398 AELAEATAV
+398 
-407 ARATYE
+407 
-413 RACAV
+413 
-418 EETRRAEHEDLTAES
+418 
-433 ARLTKTVAH
+433 
-442 SEAALQTAAAEEET
+442 
-456 HQRDLTAAASVRT
+456 
-469 KAEETREKVR
+469 
-479 AQVLEASQTY
+479 
-489 AGAHE
+489 
-494 RAATLREALGQ
+494 
-505 SLEIT
+505 
-510 DNLSE
+510 
-515 AHLDQL
+515 
-521 VRVFEVLTIEKGWER
+521 
-536 AASAALAAF
+536 
-545 ASAAIN
+545 
-551 APQDTHISRLISDVG
+551 
-566 KKTAKT
+566 
-572 KKTSRKTEELAEKP
+572 
-586 LDLPD
+586 
-591 VPDAVA
+591 
-597 ALTVIT
+597 
-603 PATDSAE
+603 
-610 NLLDKPA
+610 
-617 RTALNAALYA
+617 
-627 RLHGVYFVQDA
+627 QDA
-638 PAAALALTAGAHR
+638 PAAALALTAGAYR

-700 KLTTAERALTDALDA
+700 KLTAAERTLTDALDA
-715 ERGTAKLLGESR
+715 ERSTAKLLGESR

-743 SESMH
+743 SESLH

-766 ELQSAYQQACD
+766 ELQSAYQQTRD

-782 EEARITHSIIG
+782 EEARITHSA
-793 SKKEAESGGTPDNPA
+793 EAEADGTPDNPA
-808 DLEGSFAQ
+808 DLEGSLAQ
-816 ARKTLHEAEQHYA
+816 ARKTLHKAEQHHA
-829 RIQAEAAQRVAE
+829 RVQAEAAQRVAE
-841 MHAAEASMERTREA
+841 MHAAEASMERTREV
-855 YSRAERALTVAQ
+855 YSRAERALTAAQ

-883 QRQAHALADA
+883 QRQAHALVDA
-893 LATEAETWKNRLD
+893 LTTEAETWKNRLD

-946 LARLEIRRE
+946 LARLETRRE

-975 HPNSDENAEDYVPTE
+975 HPNPDENAEDYVPTE

-1010 PLALEEYEALT
+1010 PLALEEYEALS

-1050 HIAEVFTQ
+1050 HITEVFTQ

-1101 AGKKIK
+1101 AGKKVK

-1124 LIAIFMASPSPF
+1124 LIAIFMVSPSPF

>member
-1 MHLTSLTLRGF
+1 VHLTSLTLRGF
-12 KSFASS
+12 KSFASA

-72 NGAENGGKSQLGRAQ
+72 SGAENGGKSQLGRAQ

-129 ADVHDILAEAGMGR
+129 SDVHDILAEAGMGR

-204 ELSNQLKPLGDQA
+204 ELSNQLEPLGDQA

-267 ESREKIRTRRKTLD
+267 ENREKIRTRRKTLD

-295 AHLARIRELVARVN
+295 AHLVRIRELVARVN

-371 ELTSALVTLENTR
+371 ELTSALATLENTR
-384 AKREAERDRARKRR
+384 AQHEAERDRARKRR

-413 RACAV
+413 RACAI
-418 EETRRAEHEDLTAES
+418 EETRRAEHEDLAAES
-433 ARLTKTVAH
+433 ARMAKTVAH
-442 SEAALQTAAAEEET
+442 SEAVLQTAAAEEET

-494 RAATLREALGQ
+494 RATTLREALGQ
-505 SLEIT
+505 SLEIG

-515 AHLDQL
+515 VHLDQL

-551 APQDTHISRLISDVG
+551 APQYTHISRLISDVG
-566 KKTAKT
+566 KKT
-572 KKTSRKTEELAEKP
+572 SRKTEELAEKT

-591 VPDAVA
+591 VPNAVA
-597 ALTVIT
+597 ALIAIT

-638 PAAALALTAGAHR
+638 PAAALALTAGAYR
-651 VYDRQGIEYTAYSVL
+651 VYDRQGIEYTAYSIL

-700 KLTTAERALTDALDA
+700 KLTAAERTLTDALDA
-715 ERGTAKLLGESR
+715 ERGTAKLLGEAR

-743 SESMH
+743 SESLH
-748 AEIARA
+748 AEIVRA

-766 ELQSAYQQACD
+766 ELQSVYQQARD

-782 EEARITHSIIG
+782 EEARITHSIMG
-793 SKKEAESGGTPDNPA
+793 SAEAEADGTPDNPA
-808 DLEGSFAQ
+808 DLEGSLAQ
-816 ARKTLHEAEQHYA
+816 ARKTLHKAEQHHA
-829 RIQAEAAQRVAE
+829 RIQA
-841 MHAAEASMERTREA
+841 
-855 YSRAERALTVAQ
+855 TVAQ
-867 AAREQAHR
+867 RAAEMRAAQVSVERAREIHARAEQALTAAQAAHEQAHR
-875 LATAARSQ
+875 LATAAQSQ

-893 LATEAETWKNRLD
+893 LAAEAETWKNCLD
-906 EIARSMGETAEQ
+906 EIAHSMSKTAEQ

-946 LARLEIRRE
+946 LARLETRRE

-975 HPNSDENAEDYVPTE
+975 HPNPDENAEDYVPTE

-1036 SRGDVMTVMDEVTT
+1036 SRGDVMTVMEEVTT

-1101 AGKKIK
+1101 AGKKVK

>member
-72 NGAENGGKSQLGRAQ
+72 SGAENGGKSQLGRAQ

-204 ELSNQLKPLGDQA
+204 ELSNQLEPLGDQA

-267 ESREKIRTRRKTLD
+267 ESREKIRTRRKTFD
-281 ENLESTRREQTEAN
+281 ENLESARREQTEAN

-356 EKAQT
+356 EKAQK

-433 ARLTKTVAH
+433 ARMAKTVAH

-456 HQRDLTAAASVRT
+456 HQRDLTAAASIRT

-515 AHLDQL
+515 VHLDQL

-566 KKTAKT
+566 KKT
-572 KKTSRKTEELAEKP
+572 SRKTEELAEKP

-597 ALTVIT
+597 ALTAIT

-638 PAAALALTAGAHR
+638 PAAAFALTAGAYR
-651 VYDRQGIEYTAYSVL
+651 VYDRQGIEYTAYSIL

-700 KLTTAERALTDALDA
+700 KLTAAERALTDAIET
-715 ERGTAKLLGESR
+715 ERGIAKLLGESR
-727 AARARAEAEHA
+727 AAHARAEAEHA

-743 SESMH
+743 SESLH

-782 EEARITHSIIG
+782 EEARMTHSIIG
-793 SKKEAESGGTPDNPA
+793 SKEAEADGTPDNPA
-808 DLEGSFAQ
+808 DLEGSLAQ
-816 ARKTLHEAEQHYA
+816 ARKTLHEAEQHHA

-841 MHAAEASMERTREA
+841 MHAAEASMERTREV
-855 YSRAERALTVAQ
+855 YSRAERALTAAQ

-893 LATEAETWKNRLD
+893 LAAEAETWKNRLD

-975 HPNSDENAEDYVPTE
+975 HPNPDENAEDYVPTE

-1010 PLALEEYEALT
+1010 PLALEEYEALS

-1050 HIAEVFTQ
+1050 HITEVFTQ

-1101 AGKKIK
+1101 AGKKVK

-1194 VISQNMDELR
+1194 VISQNMGELR

>member
-12 KSFASS
+12 KSFASA

-72 NGAENGGKSQLGRAQ
+72 SGAENGGKSQLGRAQ

-129 ADVHDILAEAGMGR
+129 SDVHDILAEAGMGR

-204 ELSNQLKPLGDQA
+204 ELSNQLEPLGDQA

-267 ESREKIRTRRKTLD
+267 ENREKIRTRRKTLD

-295 AHLARIRELVARVN
+295 AHLVRIRELVARVN

-371 ELTSALVTLENTR
+371 ELTSALATLENTR
-384 AKREAERDRARKRR
+384 AQHEAERDRARKRR

-413 RACAV
+413 RACAI
-418 EETRRAEHEDLTAES
+418 EETRRAEHEDLAAES
-433 ARLTKTVAH
+433 ARMAKTVAH
-442 SEAALQTAAAEEET
+442 SEAVLQTAAAEEET

-494 RAATLREALGQ
+494 RATTLREALGQ
-505 SLEIT
+505 SLEIG

-515 AHLDQL
+515 VHLDQL

-551 APQDTHISRLISDVG
+551 APQYTHISRLISDVG
-566 KKTAKT
+566 KKT
-572 KKTSRKTEELAEKP
+572 SRKTEELAEKT

-591 VPDAVA
+591 VPNAVA
-597 ALTVIT
+597 ALIAIT

-638 PAAALALTAGAHR
+638 PAAALALTAGAYR
-651 VYDRQGIEYTAYSVL
+651 VYDRQGIEYTAYSIL

-700 KLTTAERALTDALDA
+700 KLTAAERTLTDALDA
-715 ERGTAKLLGESR
+715 ERGTAKLLGEAR

-743 SESMH
+743 SESLH
-748 AEIARA
+748 AEIVRA

-766 ELQSAYQQACD
+766 ELQSVYQQARD

-782 EEARITHSIIG
+782 EEARITHSIMG
-793 SKKEAESGGTPDNPA
+793 SAEAEADGTPDNPA
-808 DLEGSFAQ
+808 DLEGSLAQ
-816 ARKTLHEAEQHYA
+816 ARKTLHKAEQHHA
-829 RIQAEAAQRVAE
+829 RIQA
-841 MHAAEASMERTREA
+841 
-855 YSRAERALTVAQ
+855 TVAQ
-867 AAREQAHR
+867 RAAEMRAAQVSVERAREIHARAEQALTAAQAAHEQAHR
-875 LATAARSQ
+875 LATAAQSQ

-893 LATEAETWKNRLD
+893 LAAEAETWKNCLD
-906 EIARSMGETAEQ
+906 EIAHSMSKTAEQ

-946 LARLEIRRE
+946 LARLETRRE

-975 HPNSDENAEDYVPTE
+975 HPNPDENAEDYVPTE

-1036 SRGDVMTVMDEVTT
+1036 SRGDVMTVMEEVTT

-1101 AGKKIK
+1101 AGKKVK

>member
-12 KSFASS
+12 KSFASA

-72 NGAENGGKSQLGRAQ
+72 SGAENSGKSQLGRAQ
-87 VVLRLD
+87 VVLRLN

-129 ADVHDILAEAGMGR
+129 SDVHDILAEAGMGR

-204 ELSNQLKPLGDQA
+204 ELSNQLEPLGDQA

-228 RIRELHGILIARETH
+228 RIRELHGILITRETH

-281 ENLESTRREQTEAN
+281 ENLEAARREQTEAN

-309 AVIAVAAERAQAE
+309 AVTAVAAERAQAE

-341 LAEDEKNRDSAAVEH
+341 LAEDEKNRDSAAVEY

-371 ELTSALVTLENTR
+371 ELTSALATLENTR
-384 AKREAERDRARKRR
+384 AQHEAERDRARKRR

-413 RACAV
+413 RARAV
-418 EETRRAEHEDLTAES
+418 EETRRAEHEDLNAES
-433 ARLTKTVAH
+433 TRLVETVAH
-442 SEAALQTAAAEEET
+442 SEVALQTAAAEEET
-456 HQRDLTAAASVRT
+456 HQRDLTAAASART
-469 KAEETREKVR
+469 KAEETREKASAR
-479 AQVLEASQTY
+479 VLEASQTY

-505 SLEIT
+505 SLEIA

-515 AHLDQL
+515 VHLDQL

-551 APQDTHISRLISDVG
+551 APQDTHISRLISDAG

-572 KKTSRKTEELAEKP
+572 KKPSRKTEELAEKT
-586 LDLPD
+586 LGLPD

-638 PAAALALTAGAHR
+638 PAAALALTAGAYR
-651 VYDRQGIEYTAYSVL
+651 VYDRQGIEYTAYSIL

-673 ALELAAAAQTAR
+673 ALELAAAAQAAC

-700 KLTTAERALTDALDA
+700 KLATAERALTDALDA

-743 SESMH
+743 SESLH

-766 ELQSAYQQACD
+766 ELQSAYQQTRD

-782 EEARITHSIIG
+782 EEARITHSA
-793 SKKEAESGGTPDNPA
+793 EAEADGTPDNPA
-808 DLEGSFAQ
+808 DLEGSLAQ
-816 ARKTLHEAEQHYA
+816 ARKTLHKAEQHHA
-829 RIQAEAAQRVAE
+829 RVQAEAAQRVAE
-841 MHAAEASMERTREA
+841 MHAAEASMERTREV
-855 YSRAERALTVAQ
+855 YSRAERALTAAQ

-893 LATEAETWKNRLD
+893 LAAEAETWKNCLD
-906 EIARSMGETAEQ
+906 EIAHSMSKTAEQ

-946 LARLEIRRE
+946 LARLDTRRE

-975 HPNSDENAEDYVPTE
+975 HPNPDENAEDYVPTE

-1010 PLALEEYEALT
+1010 PLALEEYEALS

-1101 AGKKIK
+1101 AGKKVK

-1166 LIVVTHQK
+1166 LIVITHQK

>member
-72 NGAENGGKSQLGRAQ
+72 SGAENGGKSQLGRAQ

-204 ELSNQLKPLGDQA
+204 ELSNQLEPLGDQA

-252 TRRLSDTSEQAHELD
+252 NRRLSDTSEQAHELD

-295 AHLARIRELVARVN
+295 AHLVRIRELVARVN

-371 ELTSALVTLENTR
+371 ELTSALATLENTR
-384 AKREAERDRARKRR
+384 AQHEAEGDRARKRR

-413 RACAV
+413 RACAM

-433 ARLTKTVAH
+433 ARMAKTVAH

-456 HQRDLTAAASVRT
+456 HQRDLTAAASART

-505 SLEIT
+505 SLEIA

-515 AHLDQL
+515 EHLDQL
-521 VRVFEVLTIEKGWER
+521 VCVFEVLIIEKGWER

-551 APQDTHISRLISDVG
+551 APQDTHISRLISDAG

-572 KKTSRKTEELAEKP
+572 KKPSRKTEELAEKT
-586 LDLPD
+586 LDLSD

-597 ALTVIT
+597 ALTAIT

-638 PAAALALTAGAHR
+638 PAAALALTAGAYR
-651 VYDRQGIEYTAYSVL
+651 VYDRQGIEYTAYSIL

-700 KLTTAERALTDALDA
+700 KLTAAERTLTDALDA
-715 ERGTAKLLGESR
+715 ERSTAKLLGESR

-743 SESMH
+743 SESLH

-766 ELQSAYQQACD
+766 ELQSAYQQTRD

-782 EEARITHSIIG
+782 EEARITHSA
-793 SKKEAESGGTPDNPA
+793 EAEADGTPDNPA
-808 DLEGSFAQ
+808 DLEGSLAQ
-816 ARKTLHEAEQHYA
+816 ARKTLHKAEQHHA
-829 RIQAEAAQRVAE
+829 RVQAEAAQRVAE
-841 MHAAEASMERTREA
+841 MHAAEASMERTREV
-855 YSRAERALTVAQ
+855 YSRAERALTAAQ

-883 QRQAHALADA
+883 QRQAHALVDA
-893 LATEAETWKNRLD
+893 LTTEAETWKNRLD

-946 LARLEIRRE
+946 LARLETRRE

-975 HPNSDENAEDYVPTE
+975 HPNPDENAEDYVPTE

-1050 HIAEVFTQ
+1050 HITEVFTQ

-1101 AGKKIK
+1101 AGKKVK

-1124 LIAIFMASPSPF
+1124 LIAIFMVSPSPF

-1158 QELGERSQ
+1158 QELGEHSQ

>member
-72 NGAENGGKSQLGRAQ
+72 SGAENGGKSQLGRAQ

-204 ELSNQLKPLGDQA
+204 ELSNQLEPLGDQA

-267 ESREKIRTRRKTLD
+267 ESREKIRTRRKTFD
-281 ENLESTRREQTEAN
+281 ENLESARREQTEAN

-356 EKAQT
+356 EKAQK

-433 ARLTKTVAH
+433 ARMAKTVAH

-515 AHLDQL
+515 VHLDQL

-566 KKTAKT
+566 KKT
-572 KKTSRKTEELAEKP
+572 SRKTEELAEKP

-597 ALTVIT
+597 ALTAIT

-638 PAAALALTAGAHR
+638 PAAAFALTAGVYR
-651 VYDRQGIEYTAYSVL
+651 GYDRQGIEYTAYSIL

-700 KLTTAERALTDALDA
+700 KLTAAERALTDAIET
-715 ERGTAKLLGESR
+715 ERGIAKLLGESR
-727 AARARAEAEHA
+727 AAHARAEAEHA

-743 SESMH
+743 SESLH

-782 EEARITHSIIG
+782 EEARMTHSIIG
-793 SKKEAESGGTPDNPA
+793 SKEAEADGTPDNPA
-808 DLEGSFAQ
+808 DLEGSLAQ
-816 ARKTLHEAEQHYA
+816 ARKTLHEAEQHHA

-841 MHAAEASMERTREA
+841 MHAAEASMERTREV
-855 YSRAERALTVAQ
+855 YSRAERALTAAQ

-893 LATEAETWKNRLD
+893 LAAEAETWKNRLD

-975 HPNSDENAEDYVPTE
+975 HPNPDENAEDYVPTE

-1010 PLALEEYEALT
+1010 PLALEEYEALS

-1050 HIAEVFTQ
+1050 HITEVFTQ

-1101 AGKKIK
+1101 AGKKVK

-1194 VISQNMDELR
+1194 VISQNMGELR

>member
-72 NGAENGGKSQLGRAQ
+72 SGAENGGKSQLGRAQ

-129 ADVHDILAEAGMGR
+129 SDVHDILAEAGMGR

-204 ELSNQLKPLGDQA
+204 ELSNQLEPLGDQA

-228 RIRELHGILIARETH
+228 RIRELHGILITRETH

-252 TRRLSDTSEQAHELD
+252 TRRLIDTSEQAHELD
-267 ESREKIRTRRKTLD
+267 ENREKIRTRRKTLD

-295 AHLARIRELVARVN
+295 AHLVRIRELVARVN

-371 ELTSALVTLENTR
+371 ELTSALATLENTR
-384 AKREAERDRARKRR
+384 AQHEAEGDRARKRR

-413 RACAV
+413 RACAM

-433 ARLTKTVAH
+433 ARMAKTVAH

-456 HQRDLTAAASVRT
+456 HQRDLTAAASART

-505 SLEIT
+505 SLEIA

-515 AHLDQL
+515 EHLDQL
-521 VRVFEVLTIEKGWER
+521 VCVFEVLIIEKGWER

-551 APQDTHISRLISDVG
+551 APQDTHISRLISDAG

-572 KKTSRKTEELAEKP
+572 KKPSRKTEELAEKT
-586 LDLPD
+586 LDLSD

-597 ALTVIT
+597 ALTAIT

-638 PAAALALTAGAHR
+638 PAAALALTAGAYR
-651 VYDRQGIEYTAYSVL
+651 VYDRQGIEYTAYSIL

-700 KLTTAERALTDALDA
+700 KLTAAERTLTDALDA
-715 ERGTAKLLGESR
+715 ERSTAKLLGESR

-743 SESMH
+743 SESLH

-766 ELQSAYQQACD
+766 ELQSAYQQTRD

-782 EEARITHSIIG
+782 EEARITHSA
-793 SKKEAESGGTPDNPA
+793 EAEADGTPDNPA
-808 DLEGSFAQ
+808 DLEGSLAQ
-816 ARKTLHEAEQHYA
+816 ARKTLHKAEQHHA
-829 RIQAEAAQRVAE
+829 RVQAEAAQRVAE
-841 MHAAEASMERTREA
+841 MHAAEASMERTREV
-855 YSRAERALTVAQ
+855 YSRAERALTAAQ

-883 QRQAHALADA
+883 QRQAHALVDA
-893 LATEAETWKNRLD
+893 LTTEAETWKNRLD

-946 LARLEIRRE
+946 LARLETRRE

-975 HPNSDENAEDYVPTE
+975 HPNPDENAEDYVPTE

-1050 HIAEVFTQ
+1050 HITEVFTQ

-1101 AGKKIK
+1101 AGKKVK

-1124 LIAIFMASPSPF
+1124 LIAIFMVSPSPF

>member
-72 NGAENGGKSQLGRAQ
+72 SGAENGGKSQLGRAQ

-252 TRRLSDTSEQAHELD
+252 TRRLSDTSEHAHELD
-267 ESREKIRTRRKTLD
+267 ENREKIRTRRKTFD
-281 ENLESTRREQTEAN
+281 ETLESARREQTEAN

-433 ARLTKTVAH
+433 ARMAKTVAH

-456 HQRDLTAAASVRT
+456 HQRDLTAAASIRT

-515 AHLDQL
+515 VHLDQL

-566 KKTAKT
+566 KKT
-572 KKTSRKTEELAEKP
+572 SRKTEELAEKP

-597 ALTVIT
+597 ALTAIT

-638 PAAALALTAGAHR
+638 PAAAFALTAGAYR
-651 VYDRQGIEYTAYSVL
+651 VYDRQGIEYTAYSIL

-700 KLTTAERALTDALDA
+700 KLTAAERALTDAIET
-715 ERGTAKLLGESR
+715 ERGIAKLLGESR
-727 AARARAEAEHA
+727 AAHARAEAEHA

-743 SESMH
+743 SESLH

-782 EEARITHSIIG
+782 EEARMTHSIIG
-793 SKKEAESGGTPDNPA
+793 SKEAEADGTPDNPA
-808 DLEGSFAQ
+808 DLEGSLAQ
-816 ARKTLHEAEQHYA
+816 ARKTLHEAEQHHA

-841 MHAAEASMERTREA
+841 MHAAEASMERTREV
-855 YSRAERALTVAQ
+855 YSRAERALTAAQ

-893 LATEAETWKNRLD
+893 LAAEAETWKNRLD

-975 HPNSDENAEDYVPTE
+975 HPNPDENAEDYVPTE

-1010 PLALEEYEALT
+1010 PLALEEYEALS

-1194 VISQNMDELR
+1194 VISQNMGELR

>member
-72 NGAENGGKSQLGRAQ
+72 SGAENGGKSQLGRAQ

-105 VEISRTMFRAGGS
+105 IEISRTMFRAGGS

-129 ADVHDILAEAGMGR
+129 SDVHDILAEAGMGR
-143 EMHVL
+143 EMHML

-204 ELSNQLKPLGDQA
+204 ELSNQLEPLGDQA

-281 ENLESTRREQTEAN
+281 ENLESARREQTEAN

-341 LAEDEKNRDSAAVEH
+341 LAEDEKNRDSVAVEH

-371 ELTSALVTLENTR
+371 ELTSALATLENTR

-433 ARLTKTVAH
+433 ARMAKTVAH

-456 HQRDLTAAASVRT
+456 HQRDFTAAASIRT

-566 KKTAKT
+566 KKV
-572 KKTSRKTEELAEKP
+572 SRKTEESAEKT

-610 NLLDKPA
+610 NLLDQPA

-627 RLHGVYFVQDA
+627 RLYGVYFVQDA
-638 PAAALALTAGAHR
+638 PAAALALTAGAQR
-651 VYDRQGIEYTAYSVL
+651 VYDIQGIEYTAYSVL

-694 LNRAKK
+694 LKRAKK
-700 KLTTAERALTDALDA
+700 KLTAAERALTDALDA

-743 SESMH
+743 SESLH

-754 AEKLHHAADEAQ
+754 AEKLHHAADEAR
-766 ELQSAYQQACD
+766 ELQSAYQQARD

-782 EEARITHSIIG
+782 EEARITHSIMG
-793 SKKEAESGGTPDNPA
+793 SAEAEADGTPDNPA
-808 DLEGSFAQ
+808 DLEGSLAQ
-816 ARKTLHEAEQHYA
+816 ARKTLHKAEQHHA
-829 RIQAEAAQRVAE
+829 RIQAEAAQRAAE

-855 YSRAERALTVAQ
+855 YSRAERAFTAAQ

-893 LATEAETWKNRLD
+893 LATEAETWKNCLD
-906 EIARSMGETAEQ
+906 EIAHSMSKTAEQ

-935 ALALISRAETE
+935 ALALISRSETE
-946 LARLEIRRE
+946 LARLETRRE

-960 SRLLT
+960 SRFLT

-975 HPNSDENAEDYVPTE
+975 HPNPDENAEDYVPTE

-1010 PLALEEYEALT
+1010 PLALEEYEALS

-1050 HIAEVFTQ
+1050 HITEVFTQ

-1101 AGKKIK
+1101 AGKKVK

>member
-72 NGAENGGKSQLGRAQ
+72 SGAENSGKSQLGRAQ

-129 ADVHDILAEAGMGR
+129 SDVHDILAEAGMGR

-204 ELSNQLKPLGDQA
+204 ELSNQLEPLGDQA

-228 RIRELHGILIARETH
+228 RIRELHGILITRETH

-252 TRRLSDTSEQAHELD
+252 TRRLSDTIEQAHELD

-341 LAEDEKNRDSAAVEH
+341 LAEDEKNRDSAAVEY

-371 ELTSALVTLENTR
+371 ELTSALATLENTR
-384 AKREAERDRARKRR
+384 AKREVERDRARERR

-433 ARLTKTVAH
+433 ARMAKTVAH

-456 HQRDLTAAASVRT
+456 HQRDLTAAASART
-469 KAEETREKVR
+469 KAEETREKASAR
-479 AQVLEASQTY
+479 VLEASQTY

-505 SLEIT
+505 SLDIAG
-510 DNLSE
+510 NLSE
-515 AHLDQL
+515 VHLDQL

-551 APQDTHISRLISDVG
+551 APQDTHISRLISDAG

-572 KKTSRKTEELAEKP
+572 KKPSRKTEELAEKT
-586 LDLPD
+586 LDLSD

-603 PATDSAE
+603 PVTDSAE
-610 NLLDKPA
+610 NLLDKSA

-638 PAAALALTAGAHR
+638 PAAALALTAGAYR

-673 ALELAAAAQTAR
+673 ALELAAAAQAAC

-700 KLTTAERALTDALDA
+700 KLTAAERTLTDALDA
-715 ERGTAKLLGESR
+715 ERSTAKLLGESR

-743 SESMH
+743 SESLH

-766 ELQSAYQQACD
+766 ELQSAYQQTRD

-782 EEARITHSIIG
+782 EEARITHSA
-793 SKKEAESGGTPDNPA
+793 EAEADGTPDNPA
-808 DLEGSFAQ
+808 DLEGSLAQ
-816 ARKTLHEAEQHYA
+816 ARKTLHKAEQHHA
-829 RIQAEAAQRVAE
+829 RVQAEAAQRVAE
-841 MHAAEASMERTREA
+841 MHAAEASMERTREV
-855 YSRAERALTVAQ
+855 YSRAERALTAAQ

-893 LATEAETWKNRLD
+893 LATEAETWKNHLD
-906 EIARSMGETAEQ
+906 EIAHSMSKTAEQ
-918 RAETYTEEQD
+918 RVETYTEEQD

-946 LARLEIRRE
+946 LARLETRRE

-975 HPNSDENAEDYVPTE
+975 HPNPDENAEDYVPTE

-996 AATERELEKLGKIN
+996 ASTERELEKLGKIN
-1010 PLALEEYEALT
+1010 PLALEEYEALS

-1036 SRGDVMTVMDEVTT
+1036 SRGDVMTVMEEVTT

-1101 AGKKIK
+1101 AGKKVK

>member
-72 NGAENGGKSQLGRAQ
+72 SGAENGGKSQLGRAQ

-204 ELSNQLKPLGDQA
+204 ELSNQLEPLGDQA

-267 ESREKIRTRRKTLD
+267 GSREKIRTRRKTLD
-281 ENLESTRREQTEAN
+281 ENLESARREQTEAN

-371 ELTSALVTLENTR
+371 ELTSALATLENTR

-433 ARLTKTVAH
+433 ARMAKTVAH

-515 AHLDQL
+515 VHLDQL

-566 KKTAKT
+566 KKT
-572 KKTSRKTEELAEKP
+572 SRKTEESAEKT
-586 LDLPD
+586 LDHPD

-597 ALTVIT
+597 ALTAIT
-603 PATDSAE
+603 PATDSTE
-610 NLLDKPA
+610 NLLDKPV

-651 VYDRQGIEYTAYSVL
+651 VYDRQGIEYTAYSIL

-673 ALELAAAAQTAR
+673 ALELATAAQTAR

-700 KLTTAERALTDALDA
+700 KLTTAERALTDAIET

-743 SESMH
+743 SESLH

-782 EEARITHSIIG
+782 EEARMTHSIIG
-793 SKKEAESGGTPDNPA
+793 SKEAESGGTPDNPA
-808 DLEGSFAQ
+808 DLEGSLAQ
-816 ARKTLHEAEQHYA
+816 ARKTLHEAEQHHA

-855 YSRAERALTVAQ
+855 YSRAERALTAAQ
-867 AAREQAHR
+867 TAREQAHR

-893 LATEAETWKNRLD
+893 LATEAETWKNHLD
-906 EIARSMGETAEQ
+906 EIAHSMSKTAEQ

-946 LARLEIRRE
+946 LARLETRRE

-975 HPNSDENAEDYVPTE
+975 HPSPDENAEDYVPTE

-1149 NLGRVLTVL
+1149 NLGRVLMVL

>member
-1 MHLTSLTLRGF
+1 VHLTSLTLRGF
-12 KSFASS
+12 KSFASA

-72 NGAENGGKSQLGRAQ
+72 SGAENGGKSQLGRAQ

-129 ADVHDILAEAGMGR
+129 SDVHDILAEAGMGR

-204 ELSNQLKPLGDQA
+204 ELSNQLEPLGDQA

-267 ESREKIRTRRKTLD
+267 ENREKIRTRRKTLD

-295 AHLARIRELVARVN
+295 AHLVRIRELVARVN

-371 ELTSALVTLENTR
+371 ELTSALATLENARATRGAARPR
-384 AKREAERDRARKRR
+384 AKNRR
-398 AELAEATAV
+398 PNFGEPPAV

-413 RACAV
+413 RACAI
-418 EETRRAEHEDLTAES
+418 EETRRAEHEDLAAES
-433 ARLTKTVAH
+433 ARMAKTVAH
-442 SEAALQTAAAEEET
+442 SEAVLQTAAAEEET

-494 RAATLREALGQ
+494 RATTLREALGQ
-505 SLEIT
+505 SLEIG

-515 AHLDQL
+515 VHLDQL

-551 APQDTHISRLISDVG
+551 APQYTHISRLISDVG
-566 KKTAKT
+566 KKT
-572 KKTSRKTEELAEKP
+572 SRKTEELAEKT

-591 VPDAVA
+591 VPNAVA
-597 ALTVIT
+597 ALIAIT

-638 PAAALALTAGAHR
+638 PAAALALTAGAYR
-651 VYDRQGIEYTAYSVL
+651 VYDRQGIEYTAYSIL

-700 KLTTAERALTDALDA
+700 KLTAAERTLTDALDA
-715 ERGTAKLLGESR
+715 ERGTAKLLGEAR

-743 SESMH
+743 SESLH
-748 AEIARA
+748 AEIVRA

-766 ELQSAYQQACD
+766 ELQSVYQQARD

-782 EEARITHSIIG
+782 EEARITHSIMG
-793 SKKEAESGGTPDNPA
+793 SAEAEADGTPDNPA
-808 DLEGSFAQ
+808 DLEGSLAQ
-816 ARKTLHEAEQHYA
+816 ARKTLHKAEQHHA
-829 RIQAEAAQRVAE
+829 RIQA
-841 MHAAEASMERTREA
+841 
-855 YSRAERALTVAQ
+855 TVAQ
-867 AAREQAHR
+867 RAAEMRAAQVSVERAREIHARAEQALTAAQAAHEQAHR
-875 LATAARSQ
+875 LATAAQSQ

-893 LATEAETWKNRLD
+893 LAAEAETWKNCLD
-906 EIARSMGETAEQ
+906 EIAHSMSKTAEQ

-946 LARLEIRRE
+946 LARLETRRE

-975 HPNSDENAEDYVPTE
+975 HPNPDENAEDYVPTE

-1036 SRGDVMTVMDEVTT
+1036 SRGDVMTVMEEVTT

-1101 AGKKIK
+1101 AGKKVK

>member
-72 NGAENGGKSQLGRAQ
+72 SGAENGGKSQLGRAQ

-105 VEISRTMFRAGGS
+105 IEISRTMFRAGGS

-129 ADVHDILAEAGMGR
+129 SDVHDILAEAGMGR
-143 EMHVL
+143 EMHML

-204 ELSNQLKPLGDQA
+204 ELSNQLEPLGDQA

-281 ENLESTRREQTEAN
+281 ENLESARREQTEAN

-341 LAEDEKNRDSAAVEH
+341 LAEDEKNRDSVAVEH

-371 ELTSALVTLENTR
+371 ELTSALATLENTR

-433 ARLTKTVAH
+433 ARMAKTVAH

-456 HQRDLTAAASVRT
+456 HQRDFTAAASVRT

-566 KKTAKT
+566 KKV
-572 KKTSRKTEELAEKP
+572 SRKTEESAEKT
-586 LDLPD
+586 LDFPD

-610 NLLDKPA
+610 NLLDQPA

-627 RLHGVYFVQDA
+627 RLYGVYFVQDA
-638 PAAALALTAGAHR
+638 PAAALALTAGAQR
-651 VYDRQGIEYTAYSVL
+651 VYDIQGIEYTAYSVL

-694 LNRAKK
+694 LKRAKK
-700 KLTTAERALTDALDA
+700 KLTAAERALTDALDA

-743 SESMH
+743 SESLH

-754 AEKLHHAADEAQ
+754 AEKLHHAADEAR
-766 ELQSAYQQACD
+766 ELQSAYQQARD

-782 EEARITHSIIG
+782 EEARITHSIMG
-793 SKKEAESGGTPDNPA
+793 SAEAEADGTPDNPA
-808 DLEGSFAQ
+808 DLEGSLAQ
-816 ARKTLHEAEQHYA
+816 ARKTLHKAEQHHA
-829 RIQAEAAQRVAE
+829 RIQAEAAQRAAE

-855 YSRAERALTVAQ
+855 YSRAERAFTAAQ

-893 LATEAETWKNRLD
+893 LATEAETWKNCLD
-906 EIARSMGETAEQ
+906 EIAHSMSKTAEQ

-935 ALALISRAETE
+935 ALALISRSETE
-946 LARLEIRRE
+946 LARLETRRE

-960 SRLLT
+960 SRFLT

-975 HPNSDENAEDYVPTE
+975 HPNPDENAEDYVPTE

-1010 PLALEEYEALT
+1010 PLALEEYEALS

-1050 HIAEVFTQ
+1050 HITEVFTQ

-1101 AGKKIK
+1101 AGKKVK

>member
-72 NGAENGGKSQLGRAQ
+72 SGAENGGKSQLGRAQ

-129 ADVHDILAEAGMGR
+129 SDVHDILAEAGMGR

-204 ELSNQLKPLGDQA
+204 ELSNQLEPLGDQA

-228 RIRELHGILIARETH
+228 RIRELHGILITRETH

-252 TRRLSDTSEQAHELD
+252 TRRLIDTSEQAHELD

-295 AHLARIRELVARVN
+295 AHLVRIRELVARVN

-371 ELTSALVTLENTR
+371 ELTSALATLENTR
-384 AKREAERDRARKRR
+384 AQHEAEGDRARKRR

-413 RACAV
+413 RACAM

-433 ARLTKTVAH
+433 ARMAKTVAH
-442 SEAALQTAAAEEET
+442 SEAVLQTAAAEEET
-456 HQRDLTAAASVRT
+456 HQRDLTAAASART

-505 SLEIT
+505 SLEIA

-515 AHLDQL
+515 VHLDQL

-551 APQDTHISRLISDVG
+551 APQDTHISRLISDAG

-572 KKTSRKTEELAEKP
+572 KKPSRKTEELAEKT
-586 LDLPD
+586 LDLSD

-597 ALTVIT
+597 ALTAIT

-638 PAAALALTAGAHR
+638 PAAALALTAGAYR
-651 VYDRQGIEYTAYSVL
+651 VYDRQGIEYTAYSIL

-700 KLTTAERALTDALDA
+700 KLTAAERTLTDALDA
-715 ERGTAKLLGESR
+715 ERSTAKLLGESR
-727 AARARAEAEHA
+727 AAHARAEAEHA

-743 SESMH
+743 SESLH

-766 ELQSAYQQACD
+766 ELQSAYQQTRD

-782 EEARITHSIIG
+782 EEARITHSA
-793 SKKEAESGGTPDNPA
+793 EAEADGTPDNPA
-808 DLEGSFAQ
+808 DLEGSLAQ
-816 ARKTLHEAEQHYA
+816 ARKTLHKAEQHHA
-829 RIQAEAAQRVAE
+829 RVQAEAAQRVAE
-841 MHAAEASMERTREA
+841 MHAAEASMERTREV
-855 YSRAERALTVAQ
+855 YSRAERALTAAQ

-893 LATEAETWKNRLD
+893 LATEAETWKNCLD
-906 EIARSMGETAEQ
+906 EIAHSMSKTAEQ

-946 LARLEIRRE
+946 LARLDTRRE

-975 HPNSDENAEDYVPTE
+975 HPNPDENAEDYVPTE

-1010 PLALEEYEALT
+1010 PLALEEYEALS

-1101 AGKKIK
+1101 AGKKVK

-1166 LIVVTHQK
+1166 LIVITHQK